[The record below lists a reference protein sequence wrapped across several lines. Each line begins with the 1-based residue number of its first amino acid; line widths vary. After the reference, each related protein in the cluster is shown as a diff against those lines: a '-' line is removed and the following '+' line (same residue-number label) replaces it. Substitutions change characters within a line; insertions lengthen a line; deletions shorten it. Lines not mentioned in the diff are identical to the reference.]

1 VPVSQAKIWPMAVIH
16 RTTLEPGK
24 LELLSAWLPS
34 QPWYQGGPP
43 ALVKCGGFR
52 LDDPAGA
59 VGLEFLLA
67 GDTSGDIPAV
77 YHVPLTYRDSP
88 LTGADHALLGTAE
101 HGVLGRRWVYDG
113 TQDPVLTGQL
123 LALLQ
128 GSAVP
133 QAQSV
138 SDTPDRSVEV
148 HLDGPSVVSAAPAF
162 SGPELAVE
170 PGGCVRIV
178 RVLQPADGDG
188 CAETGARGCVTA
200 GWRTPDG
207 TEQRGPLFTV
217 LG

>member
-1 VPVSQAKIWPMAVIH
+1 MAVIH
-16 RTTLEPGK
+16 RTTLNPGK

-34 QPWYQGGPP
+34 QPWYHGGPP

-59 VGLEFLLA
+59 VGIEFMLA
-67 GDTSGDIPAV
+67 GDTSGDIPVV

-88 LTGADHALLGTAE
+88 LAGASHALVGTAE

-113 TQDPVLTGQL
+113 THDPALTAQL
-123 LALLQ
+123 LALLR

-138 SDTPDRSVEV
+138 SDAPDPSVNV
-148 HLDGPSVVSAAPAF
+148 HLDGAGIISAAEVF
-162 SGPELAVE
+162 SGTDLAVE
-170 PGGCVRIV
+170 PAGDVRIV
-178 RVLQPADGDG
+178 RALHPAEGDG
-188 CAETGARGCVTA
+188 CAAAGARGCVTA

-207 TEQRGPLFTV
+207 VQQRGPLFTV
-217 LG
+217 LR